1 MKNFKVFFAF
11 LFFTV
16 GSTFFSESA
25 DEIIENYKHIAVP
38 NFQTAILHL
47 DNIEPDG
54 RKDRK
59 LLKKYTHI
67 IEGTEEVAFD
77 LQVDNTDRGIKF
89 LRKAISGKTR
99 KSGDIWIYLPEDR
112 APRRIKSEERYKPFA
127 GTEFSYN
134 QITLHDFDEETHELL
149 ADRVKITVDG
159 NAFGGTNGYP
169 TYNCWKIKSVPIK
182 KSGADYAY
190 RILWIDMESNLPVQ
204 IIYFSEK
211 NDVLKTYSV
220 EKIEQIKGNTG
231 ASYYLETCY
240 IMTNS
245 QTGRSTRIAMEKIVL
260 DKEVPAAIFTQ
271 QWLTS
276 GGGKRK

>member
-1 MKNFKVFFAF
+1 M
-11 LFFTV
+11 
-16 GSTFFSESA
+16 
-25 DEIIENYKHIAVP
+25 
-38 NFQTAILHL
+38 
-47 DNIEPDG
+47 
-54 RKDRK
+54 
-59 LLKKYTHI
+59 
-67 IEGTEEVAFD
+67 
-77 LQVDNTDRGIKF
+77 
-89 LRKAISGKTR
+89 
-99 KSGDIWIYLPEDR
+99 
-112 APRRIKSEERYKPFA
+112 
-127 GTEFSYN
+127 
-134 QITLHDFDEETHELL
+134 
-149 ADRVKITVDG
+149 
-159 NAFGGTNGYP
+159 
-169 TYNCWKIKSVPIK
+169 PIK